1 MCVKP
6 LFVSALD
13 EADIALLKTYV
24 STSSTYQYIIQE
36 LTFVF
41 WFIVV
46 VNYNQTIGQKQF
58 L

>member
-24 STSSTYQYIIQE
+24 STSSI
-36 LTFVF
+36 
-41 WFIVV
+41 
-46 VNYNQTIGQKQF
+46 YNSRTNFCLLVYSGRQ